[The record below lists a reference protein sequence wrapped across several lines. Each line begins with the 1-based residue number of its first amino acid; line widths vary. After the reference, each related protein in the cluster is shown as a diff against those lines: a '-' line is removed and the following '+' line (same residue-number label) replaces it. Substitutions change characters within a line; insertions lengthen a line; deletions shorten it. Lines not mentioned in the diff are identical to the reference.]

1 MNIYDIKV
9 KKIENGQESEVS
21 FSEYKGKVLLIVNT
35 ATGCGF
41 TPQYEALERLYR
53 KYCDDGFFVLDFP
66 CNQFMEQAK
75 GTDED
80 INSFCTL
87 HYDTTFPRFK
97 KIEVNGA
104 GEAPLYTFLKNAIT
118 TRDDKGHW
126 LKEKALS
133 VTSHLNGKSEKDN
146 DIKWNF
152 EKFLVGRDGSVV
164 ARFAPSV
171 TPEEIED
178 EIAEAVERMGIA
190 DATSEN

>member
-9 KKIENGQESEVS
+9 KKSGNGQESEVS
-21 FSEYKGKVLLIVNT
+21 LREYEGKVLLIVNT

-41 TPQYEALERLYR
+41 TPQYEALEHLYR
-53 KYCDDGFFVLDFP
+53 MHSGEGFVILDFP

-75 GTDED
+75 GSDEE

-97 KIEVNGA
+97 KIEVNGT
-104 GEAPLYTFLKNAIT
+104 GESPLYTFLKNAIT

-152 EKFLVGRDGSVV
+152 EKFLVDRSGNVV
-164 ARFAPSV
+164 KRYAPSV
-171 TPEEIED
+171 TPDEIEEEI
-178 EIAEAVERMGIA
+178 VELLKG
-190 DATSEN
+190 